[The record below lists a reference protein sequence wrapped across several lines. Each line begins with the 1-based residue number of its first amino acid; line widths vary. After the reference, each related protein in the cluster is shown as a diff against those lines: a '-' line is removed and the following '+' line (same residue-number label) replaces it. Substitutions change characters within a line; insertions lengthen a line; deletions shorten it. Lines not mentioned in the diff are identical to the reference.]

1 MSSWKAKAERG
12 SAWLIHLIAWIA
24 RAAGRTVRR
33 ALLVP
38 IVAYFVVTDGT
49 ARRASREFLAHATGR
64 PARWSDVFSHVYCFA
79 ATLLDRV
86 WMAHGDFD
94 RFDVTVE
101 GDPLVLE
108 ALESGKGCV
117 LLGSHLGSFDVM
129 TLKNKVLYDRPVTL
143 LAGYP
148 PGGLVDVV
156 SRLVAEGMKGK
167 YPAGLNVV
175 NRPGAAG
182 SLAVA
187 EVTRAKPDGYT
198 IVLTPQSAL
207 VIAAQMQ
214 DLAYKTP
221 DDYDPVI
228 NVVAYYP
235 MIAVRTESPYKTA
248 QDLVADAKAKPGAIR
263 VGSPGEGT
271 SSHLNLEEF
280 MRVTGTKMT
289 HVPFQGWGQSS
300 PALLGGHIEAVVAQ
314 PGELKGQVDGK
325 RMRVLVNFTP
335 KRHPVFPDV
344 PTAKELGW
352 DVSNGVWYML
362 LAPKGTP
369 AAVMRHIHDAAKAAI
384 EDPKFTADMN
394 GRGIDVDYRP
404 GEALRADLWR
414 EYKLHT
420 DILRRVGMLKK

>member
-1 MSSWKAKAERG
+1 MRFI
-12 SAWLIHLIAWIA
+12 L
-24 RAAGRTVRR
+24 AALFVLA
-33 ALLVP
+33 AL
-38 IVAYFVVTDGT
+38 
-49 ARRASREFLAHATGR
+49 
-64 PARWSDVFSHVYCFA
+64 PAA
-79 ATLLDRV
+79 AQY
-86 WMAHGDFD
+86 
-94 RFDVTVE
+94 
-101 GDPLVLE
+101 P
-108 ALESGKGCV
+108 
-117 LLGSHLGSFDVM
+117 
-129 TLKNKVLYDRPVTL
+129 DRPVTL

-228 NVVAYYP
+228 NLVAYYP

-248 QDLVADAKAKPGAIR
+248 QDLVADARTKPGAIR

-384 EDPKFTADMN
+384 EDPKFTADMS

>member
-1 MSSWKAKAERG
+1 MRVFLA
-12 SAWLIHLIAWIA
+12 
-24 RAAGRTVRR
+24 
-33 ALLVP
+33 ALL
-38 IVAYFVVTDGT
+38 AL
-49 ARRASREFLAHATGR
+49 AAS
-64 PARWSDVFSHVYCFA
+64 SA
-79 ATLLDRV
+79 A
-86 WMAHGDFD
+86 AQY
-94 RFDVTVE
+94 
-101 GDPLVLE
+101 P
-108 ALESGKGCV
+108 
-117 LLGSHLGSFDVM
+117 
-129 TLKNKVLYDRPVTL
+129 DRPMTM

-156 SRLVAEGMKGK
+156 ARLVAEGMKAK

-198 IVLTPQSAL
+198 IVLSPQSAL

-214 DLAYKTP
+214 DLAYKMP

-228 NVVAYYP
+228 NLVAYYP

-335 KRHPVFPDV
+335 RRHPVFPDV

-369 AAVMRHIHDAAKAAI
+369 APVMRHIHDAAKAAI
-384 EDPKFTADMN
+384 EDPKFTADMA

>member
-1 MSSWKAKAERG
+1 MRVFLA
-12 SAWLIHLIAWIA
+12 
-24 RAAGRTVRR
+24 
-33 ALLVP
+33 ALLALAASS
-38 IVAYFVVTDGT
+38 VAAQY
-49 ARRASREFLAHATGR
+49 
-64 PARWSDVFSHVYCFA
+64 P
-79 ATLLDRV
+79 
-86 WMAHGDFD
+86 
-94 RFDVTVE
+94 
-101 GDPLVLE
+101 
-108 ALESGKGCV
+108 
-117 LLGSHLGSFDVM
+117 
-129 TLKNKVLYDRPVTL
+129 DRPMTM

-156 SRLVAEGMKGK
+156 ARLVAEGMKAK

-182 SLAVA
+182 SVAVA
-187 EVTRAKPDGYT
+187 EVTRSKPDGYT
-198 IVLTPQSAL
+198 IVLSPQSAL

-228 NVVAYYP
+228 NLVAYYP

-384 EDPKFTADMN
+384 EDPKFTADMS
-394 GRGIDVDYRP
+394 GRGIDVDYRQ

>member
-1 MSSWKAKAERG
+1 
-12 SAWLIHLIAWIA
+12 
-24 RAAGRTVRR
+24 
-33 ALLVP
+33 
-38 IVAYFVVTDGT
+38 
-49 ARRASREFLAHATGR
+49 
-64 PARWSDVFSHVYCFA
+64 
-79 ATLLDRV
+79 
-86 WMAHGDFD
+86 
-94 RFDVTVE
+94 
-101 GDPLVLE
+101 
-108 ALESGKGCV
+108 
-117 LLGSHLGSFDVM
+117 
-129 TLKNKVLYDRPVTL
+129 
-143 LAGYP
+143 
-148 PGGLVDVV
+148 V

-228 NVVAYYP
+228 NLVAYYP

-248 QDLVADAKAKPGAIR
+248 QDLVADARTKPGAIR

-384 EDPKFTADMN
+384 EDPKFTADMS